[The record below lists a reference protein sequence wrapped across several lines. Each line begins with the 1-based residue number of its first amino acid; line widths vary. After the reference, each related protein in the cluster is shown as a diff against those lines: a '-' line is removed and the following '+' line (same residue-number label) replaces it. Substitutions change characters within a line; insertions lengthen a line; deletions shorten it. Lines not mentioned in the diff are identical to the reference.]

1 MTDELVSNEDIIREM
16 TSEVSSEVLAS
27 KQTMLA
33 QLELLRRLQRARSA
47 VFDERRDLVFDV
59 VEDVLHALLDNEETS
74 EEELHILARRRD
86 VSFEV
91 LRRMAADQRVA
102 RSHVLRRVLV
112 LNPKLPASAGLR
124 LVGQLYLF
132 DLVFVLT
139 TPALPMEVKTAAEN
153 LILQQY
159 TGIALGQKITLAR
172 RINGTR
178 LIPHMLND
186 PSQEVVRAAL
196 DNPFLNEN
204 IVANAVR
211 KANHNHVVS
220 LIADSPKWSVR
231 KYVKQALLRS
241 RYLSP
246 GRATTLIQT
255 LNALEL
261 RELKAD
267 STVPV
272 PIRTLISQI
281 SARLQS
287 KRG

>member
-1 MTDELVSNEDIIREM
+1 MTDELVSNEDAIRE
-16 TSEVSSEVLAS
+16 TISEVSAEVLAS
-27 KQTMLA
+27 KQMMLA
-33 QLELLRRLQRARSA
+33 QLDLLRRMQRARST
-47 VFDERRDLVFDV
+47 VFDDRRDLVFDV

-86 VSFEV
+86 VSFEL
-91 LRRMAADQRVA
+91 LRRMAGDQRVA

-159 TGIALGQKITLAR
+159 AGIALGQKITMAR

-211 KANHNHVVS
+211 KATHSHVVS

-255 LNALEL
+255 LNTLEL
-261 RELKAD
+261 RELQAD
-267 STVPV
+267 STVSM

-281 SARLQS
+281 SARLHS